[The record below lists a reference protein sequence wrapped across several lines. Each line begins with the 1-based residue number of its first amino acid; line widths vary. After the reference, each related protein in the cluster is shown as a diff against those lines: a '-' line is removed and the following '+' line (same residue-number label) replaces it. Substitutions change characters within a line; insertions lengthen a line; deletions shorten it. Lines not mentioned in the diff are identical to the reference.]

1 MSVGRKSIL
10 GLSSGAHQQLK
21 IRKMSPAKDSDKE
34 QIGRV
39 FFKKEIL
46 CKMLLVS
53 RGIVLK
59 IDKWVW

>member
-10 GLSSGAHQQLK
+10 GLSSEAHQQIK
-21 IRKMSPAKDSDKE
+21 IRKRSPAKDSDKE

-46 CKMLLVS
+46 C
-53 RGIVLK
+53 
-59 IDKWVW
+59 